1 MEMDNV
7 QLYRELVL
15 QVRQGEQ
22 GAQNRLAAGIRG
34 PLQAYVYRITMRDD
48 LTQDIVQESLL
59 EMFKILGK
67 LSDTDRFWPW
77 LCKIALNKIRNHHRI
92 QQRRKQAILSK
103 AEVQRSVERAQ
114 HGLENLVTEEFK
126 QIVRSTMDK
135 LQPNQRA
142 VLSMRCYENMSY
154 AQIAEIMDSTE
165 LNVRLM
171 FYRGKKQLQKY
182 LSQHGLGR
190 GALISALV
198 VFGKMTAPDTAAAAA
213 ITVLPSAVEVGAVA
227 ATIGALSSKTAVVSL
242 VAAGIITTGAI
253 VANSP
258 HDGALDAAA
267 INGDGIT
274 QVVPTNVN
282 NSNEANENWYFFPEG
297 TQGPVMMRLIRKDD
311 KGQSFCQW
319 LQNDD
324 GSYYYETG
332 SSTVHLTAHRH
343 YNEDLSVWR
352 LPTDS
357 AALTGFL
364 NKIEGRSVPVTEL
377 PNHTGNMLI
386 VTGGNGT
393 DQRVLRMIR
402 NYNVL
407 QEEHFQYN
415 WPAAARRVDDR
426 DTTRIQGYRWF
437 TVAGSLGGQDV
448 KGAGFV
454 PLYYNVSKTRP
465 AWVWIQAGRRRLFD
479 NGHAAV
485 IRDEAGNI
493 LNSLAGGTFLKGLSR
508 PWMGLHTI
516 DTIRRDAAAFSVPFE
531 TYSVDGH
538 KKAQVA
544 LKTDTDEIV
553 YTIDMNNDAI
563 ETVVTRSVDGRQT
576 GRLDFSYFKDPPKT
590 DLTPPSNIDQTATAR
605 EHIGTLWLIKLAQ
618 GEVLTR

>member
-7 QLYRELVL
+7 KLYRELVL
-15 QVRQGEQ
+15 RVRQGEQ
-22 GAQNRLAAGIRG
+22 GAQDRLAAGIRG

-103 AEVQRSVERAQ
+103 AEVDRSMERAQ

-182 LSQHGLGR
+182 LSRHGFGR

-198 VFGKMTAPDTAAAAA
+198 IFGKMTAPDTATAAG

-227 ATIGALSSKTAVVSL
+227 ATIGALTSKTAVVSL
-242 VAAGIITTGAI
+242 TAVGIITAGAI
-253 VANSP
+253 VAHSP
-258 HDGALDAAA
+258 LSGTA
-267 INGDGIT
+267 GIAT
-274 QVVPTNVN
+274 
-282 NSNEANENWYFFPEG
+282 NENGTAQVLPADASNNHEADENWFFYPEG
-297 TQGPVMMRLIRKDD
+297 PQGPVMMRLIRRDD

-332 SSTVHLTAHRH
+332 SNTVHITAHRN
-343 YNEDLSVWR
+343 YNEDLSVRR

-364 NKIEGRSVPVTEL
+364 NKIEGRSVHIAEL

-386 VTGGNGT
+386 VTGSNGT
-393 DQRVLRMIR
+393 DQKILRLIR
-402 NYNVL
+402 NYDVL
-407 QEEHFQYN
+407 QEEHFQYS
-415 WPAAARRVDDR
+415 WPAAARRVDGR
-426 DTTRIQGYRWF
+426 DTTQTQGYCWF
-437 TVAGSLGGQDV
+437 TVAGTLGGQDV
-448 KGAGFV
+448 KGTGFV
-454 PLYYNVSKTRP
+454 PLYYNASKTRP
-465 AWVWIQAGRRRLFD
+465 AWVSIQAGSRRFFD
-479 NGHAAV
+479 NGNTAV
-485 IRDEAGNI
+485 ILGQTGN
-493 LNSLAGGTFLKGLSR
+493 LMKSFPGGTFLKGLSR

-516 DTIRRDAAAFSVPFE
+516 DTVRRDAAEFRVPFE
-531 TYSVDGH
+531 IGYIDGR
-538 KKAQVA
+538 KKAQIT
-544 LKTDTDEIV
+544 LKMNTDEMV
-553 YTIDMNNDAI
+553 YVIDLDHDKV
-563 ETVVTRSVDGRQT
+563 ETVISQSADGRET
-576 GRLDFSYFKDPPKT
+576 GRLDFSYFKDPPRT
-590 DLTPPSNIDQTATAR
+590 DLAQPPTLVQTGSAR
-605 EHIGTLWLIKLAQ
+605 ESLDTLWLFNLSQ
-618 GEVLTR
+618 GKVMQ